1 VTIAGQNFEEPIEVS
16 FGIGGAGGPVIR
28 PTVTSVSSS
37 LITLVMPAIDPGV
50 GATLDCGDVAGELAI
65 SFPTL
70 ASCDPLSL
78 PFTYSVNPMTAI
90 SASPTQLNQGGGP
103 FGSPIDGAQA
113 TITVLGTN
121 FADPTT
127 VEIYGGTGAGIPV
140 NNAIVAN
147 SGQLTFTAPAVP
159 DSALNTQPCVPPG
172 GTSVTG
178 TMYVPTSFGIR
189 LRNART
195 GCTVSLPNVLI
206 YNPADPSCRVAV
218 AITTASLP
226 SATLCSAYGP
236 VTATV
241 AGGVGPFTWSAT
253 GLPALVNIDP
263 NTGAISGVPQ
273 LAVAGAGGTTTV
285 SVGLQ
290 VTDAGS
296 LTSAS
301 RTVGMQVIDPSGP
314 FVITAAP
321 PTAIPAAG
329 GNTGAFTVP
338 TSAQF
343 GVVNWTIVSVTP
355 NPPLVAPAPAP
366 GTITLSPLPANG
378 STALN
383 ASATV
388 PAGSYAVVL
397 RATDTSSC
405 GGQSH
410 TATVTYTLTKS
421 P

>member
-1 VTIAGQNFEEPIEVS
+1 
-16 FGIGGAGGPVIR
+16 
-28 PTVTSVSSS
+28 
-37 LITLVMPAIDPGV
+37 
-50 GATLDCGDVAGELAI
+50 
-65 SFPTL
+65 
-70 ASCDPLSL
+70 
-78 PFTYSVNPMTAI
+78 
-90 SASPTQLNQGGGP
+90 
-103 FGSPIDGAQA
+103 
-113 TITVLGTN
+113 
-121 FADPTT
+121 
-127 VEIYGGTGAGIPV
+127 
-140 NNAIVAN
+140 
-147 SGQLTFTAPAVP
+147 
-159 DSALNTQPCVPPG
+159 
-172 GTSVTG
+172 
-178 TMYVPTSFGIR
+178 
-189 LRNART
+189 
-195 GCTVSLPNVLI
+195 
-206 YNPADPSCRVAV
+206 
-218 AITTASLP
+218 
-226 SATLCSAYGP
+226 
-236 VTATV
+236 V

-263 NTGAISGVPQ
+263 NTGVISGVPQ

-355 NPPLVAPAPAP
+355 NPPLIAPAPAP
-366 GTITLSPLPANG
+366 GAITLSPLPANG